1 MPGVRQDLVLDAAIG
16 VLGTGGS
23 RALTHRAVDAEA
35 GLPLGSTSNLY
46 RTREALL
53 SGVLGQILKHE
64 TQAWAA
70 LGTDLTPQNF
80 AEVVGGFVKALAG
93 RQKALTLARKAIFLE
108 AAFSPGLRRQIAEG
122 QRQLAD
128 WAAPL
133 VAGLGSA
140 RPGDDLRMI
149 LAFIDGLLSAQL
161 ANPVRDFDPTAAL
174 TVLVRGLVV
183 TQREG
188 PGGDKP

>member
-1 MPGVRQDLVLDAAIG
+1 MLDAAIR

-35 GLPLGSTSNLY
+35 GLPLGSTSNLF
-46 RTREALL
+46 RSREALL
-53 SGVLGQILKHE
+53 SGVLGQILRHE
-64 TQAWAA
+64 TQAWAEV
-70 LGTDLTPQNF
+70 GRELTPGNF

-122 QRQLAD
+122 QRKLAE

-133 VAGLGSA
+133 VAGLGSS
-140 RPGDDLRMI
+140 RPEADLRLI

-161 ANPVRDFDPTAAL
+161 ARPARDFDPAGAL
-174 TVLVRGLVV
+174 TVLMRGLAD
-183 TQREG
+183 RE
-188 PGGDKP
+188 KA

>member
-1 MPGVRQDLVLDAAIG
+1 MRQELVLDAAIR
-16 VLGTGGS
+16 VLGAGGS

-46 RTREALL
+46 RTRDALL

-70 LGTDLTPQNF
+70 IGADLTPQNF
-80 AEVVGGFVKALAG
+80 AEALGGFVKGLAG
-93 RQKALTLARKAIFLE
+93 RRRDLTLARKAIFLE

-122 QRQLAD
+122 QRRLAE

-133 VAGLGSA
+133 VAGLGSS
-140 RPGDDLRMI
+140 RPEADLRLI
-149 LAFIDGLLSAQL
+149 LAYIDGLLSAQL
-161 ANPVRDFDPTAAL
+161 ASPVRDFDPAMAL
-174 TVLVRGLVV
+174 TVLMRGLAVE
-183 TQREG
+183 REE
-188 PGGDKP
+188 P

>member
-1 MPGVRQDLVLDAAIG
+1 MRQDLVLDAAIR

-23 RALTHRAVDAEA
+23 RALTHRAADTEA
-35 GLPLGSTSNLY
+35 GLPLGSTSNLF

-70 LGTDLTPQNF
+70 LGAGLTPQNF
-80 AEVVGGFVKALAG
+80 AEVVGGFVTSLAG
-93 RQKALTLARKAIFLE
+93 RRRDLTLARKAIFLE
-108 AAFSPGLRRQIAEG
+108 ATFSPGLRHQIAEG
-122 QRQLAD
+122 QRRLAE

-133 VAGLGSA
+133 VAGLGSS
-140 RPGDDLRMI
+140 RPEADLRLI

-161 ANPVRDFDPTAAL
+161 ANPVRDFDPAAAL
-174 TVLVRGLVV
+174 TVLMRGLFV
-183 TQREG
+183 QN
-188 PGGDKP
+188 